1 MPRSLQSILGGS
13 NRVKK
18 PTPRQPPSLQRRQ
31 TSSPSPRKKATR
43 KPSQDDQGGRSRKDD
58 TFEDKLEDVGAAQ
71 LMTEE
76 LTLRDV
82 VQAMRYVRSRMF
94 TPVPS
99 SGFNSTR
106 TAELLNYRASM
117 PPIVTIG
124 HLHAIL
130 TSPAKVERELAE
142 LQSQGTVRKM
152 RVERRGG
159 QGEAVIESS
168 ELENMLSKAG
178 ISATTRDKFTRFLT
192 DHPSAQTLEPG
203 VLTNAE
209 ADELVRTGFL
219 TSSIQYAP
227 GSTLHVRPEDRTT
240 LTSIEHVSRHASGSV
255 SAVGGRNAIHLAGG
269 GSGGL
274 SLRHQ
279 ESSLSATSS
288 PSAPS
293 TPAPGVAS
301 NTPRSLNMPSSSPD
315 AVLKLAIPGHGRYL
329 KLAAA
334 AIDWLRE
341 ALGRTKWGECPESWL
356 KERFEGGGLYGPRW
370 KEFSGLEWDWVM
382 GEAVGLGVVEL
393 FETGSVGKG
402 VRALGG

>member
-1 MPRSLQSILGGS
+1 M
-13 NRVKK
+13 
-18 PTPRQPPSLQRRQ
+18 
-31 TSSPSPRKKATR
+31 
-43 KPSQDDQGGRSRKDD
+43 SQ
-58 TFEDKLEDVGAAQ
+58 
-71 LMTEE
+71 E

-82 VQAMRYVRSRMF
+82 VQAMRYVRLRMF
-94 TPVPS
+94 TSVPT

-106 TAELLNYRASM
+106 TTELLNYRTSM

-130 TSPAKVERELAE
+130 RSPAKVERELAE
-142 LQSQGTVRKM
+142 LQSQGTIRKM

-168 ELENMLSKAG
+168 ELESMLSKAG
-178 ISATTRDKFTRFLT
+178 ISSATRANFTRFLT

-203 VLTNAE
+203 ALTDTE

-219 TSSIQYAP
+219 TSSMQYAP
-227 GSTLHVRPEDRTT
+227 GSTLHVRPEERTT

-269 GSGGL
+269 GSGSL

-279 ESSLSATSS
+279 NSSFSNNSS
-288 PSAPS
+288 PSAPGTPGAGVTS
-293 TPAPGVAS
+293 TP
-301 NTPRSLNMPSSSPD
+301 PRLPHAQSSSSD
-315 AVLKLAIPGHGRYL
+315 AMLKLAIPGHGRYL
-329 KLAAA
+329 KLASA

-370 KEFSGLEWDWVM
+370 KEFSGLEWDWVI